1 MAVHTHDPTQ
11 GKGLF
16 FVNDTESSYR
26 LKLFL
31 EQFHVRSAVLNAE
44 LPLNSR
50 LHILQVR
57 EPEGFVLWSCGVWC
71 ATVNQHDV
79 DVNIGGARGKWPPNG
94 KTPTAENEVK
104 SVPLR
109 VLLLSPISRIMPLHM
124 FPDFTGRY
132 STNENPVRPP
142 RCWQDA
148 PLSVETRYCSSRIT
162 EGIQGRSS
170 KLS

>member
-1 MAVHTHDPTQ
+1 MHCSLPLYDTNRAQQLTMLGSNIGRREFVGTMLFLVLLTTLVSIFYPRAIMWLYTPTTPPTQ

-57 EPEGFVLWSCGVWC
+57 EPEGFVLWCCGVWC
-71 ATVNQHDV
+71 ATVNQHNV
-79 DVNIGGARGKWPPNG
+79 DVNIGGARGKRLPN
-94 KTPTAENEVK
+94 E
-104 SVPLR
+104 
-109 VLLLSPISRIMPLHM
+109 
-124 FPDFTGRY
+124 
-132 STNENPVRPP
+132 
-142 RCWQDA
+142 
-148 PLSVETRYCSSRIT
+148 
-162 EGIQGRSS
+162 
-170 KLS
+170 

>member
-1 MAVHTHDPTQ
+1 MSNQ

-57 EPEGFVLWSCGVWC
+57 CCVTLGGFAPRIAAMYTFRVSTSCAPVGLGVEGRRAS
-71 ATVNQHDV
+71 
-79 DVNIGGARGKWPPNG
+79 
-94 KTPTAENEVK
+94 
-104 SVPLR
+104 
-109 VLLLSPISRIMPLHM
+109 SP
-124 FPDFTGRY
+124 
-132 STNENPVRPP
+132 
-142 RCWQDA
+142 
-148 PLSVETRYCSSRIT
+148 
-162 EGIQGRSS
+162 
-170 KLS
+170 

>member
-1 MAVHTHDPTQ
+1 MVCGALLLACSIALPHPPAARLYRLRRTTLSLMGFYRYCGRVLFFAMQ

-57 EPEGFVLWSCGVWC
+57 WGGVAW
-71 ATVNQHDV
+71 
-79 DVNIGGARGKWPPNG
+79 
-94 KTPTAENEVK
+94 
-104 SVPLR
+104 
-109 VLLLSPISRIMPLHM
+109 
-124 FPDFTGRY
+124 
-132 STNENPVRPP
+132 
-142 RCWQDA
+142 
-148 PLSVETRYCSSRIT
+148 
-162 EGIQGRSS
+162 EGIGSRYLLRSRCT
-170 KLS
+170 LLFLWLFA